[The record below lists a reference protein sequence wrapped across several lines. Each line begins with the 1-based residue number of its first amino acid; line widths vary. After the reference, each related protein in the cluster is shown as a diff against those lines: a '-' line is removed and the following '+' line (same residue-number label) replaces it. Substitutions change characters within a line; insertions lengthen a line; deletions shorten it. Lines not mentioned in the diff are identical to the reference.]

1 MKTFDKMMNNAKD
14 LDIIK
19 FIIVDSVDK
28 IRKIEME
35 NWYRT
40 SANGNFGI
48 WIGNGI
54 NDQYSVKVAQ
64 KIPEM
69 KEDIPSNFCF
79 VVKAGKPSYV
89 KFVESFEVAEETTET
104 L

>member
-1 MKTFDKMMNNAKD
+1 MMDKAKD
-14 LDIIK
+14 IEILK

-35 NWYRT
+35 AWYR
-40 SANGNFGI
+40 SNANGNFGI

-54 NDQYSVKVAQ
+54 NDQYSIKVAQ
-64 KIPEM
+64 KTPEM
-69 KEDIPSNFCF
+69 REDIPSNFCF

-89 KFVESFEVAEETTET
+89 KFVESFEIINEVTET